1 MATLHPFRAV
11 RPDPEQVRDIASV
24 PYDVINTEEAR
35 AMAAGT
41 PTSFLHVIR
50 PEIDLPKGTD
60 EHDEAVYVQGAENM
74 EAFVA
79 ADYTQQE
86 ATPSLYVYRLVMD
99 GREQTGLFSCV
110 SVAEYD
116 EGTIVKHEKTRPVKE
131 TDRTQHILMQQAHAE
146 PVMLTYRDEDAVNA
160 LVAQVQETDPLYDLE
175 ADDGVRHTVWQV
187 GKPEAFVEAF
197 RAVDRLYI
205 ADGHHRCKAASRA
218 AHALRDEVEQVPAT
232 GLPEFEFFPAVLF
245 PMSHMHILAYNRVV
259 FELPESPATFHAT
272 LRERFDLTPVEDPVP
287 DEKGTV
293 CLYLDGEWLAMQLPE
308 ATGDRAVDQLDVA
321 RLSAAILE
329 PLLNITDP
337 RRDPNIDFVGGIRGT
352 DALERRVDDGD
363 AQLAVSMYPTAPEEL
378 LAVSDEGSLMP
389 PKSTWFEPKLRSGLL
404 VHDFADDVPRERGEM
419 SLVGTRESST

>member
-11 RPDPEQVRDIASV
+11 RPDPKQVEDIASV

-35 AMAAGT
+35 AMAAGV

-50 PEIDLPKGTD
+50 PEIDLPEGTD
-60 EHDEAVYVQGAENM
+60 EHDDAVYGQGAENM
-74 EAFVA
+74 EAFVSA
-79 ADYTQQE
+79 PYTRQE
-86 ATPSLYVYRLVMD
+86 ATPSLYVYRLVMN

-116 EGTIVKHEKTRPVKE
+116 KGTIVKHEKTRPVKE
-131 TDRTQHILMQQAHAE
+131 TDRTRHILMQQAHAE
-146 PVMLTYRDEDAVNA
+146 PVMLTYRDEDAVHA

-175 ADDGVRHTVWQV
+175 ADDGVRHTIWRVDE
-187 GKPEAFVEAF
+187 PEAFVDAF
-197 RAVDRLYI
+197 RAVYRLYI

-218 AHALRDEVEQVPAT
+218 ADVLREEVEQVPST

-245 PMSHMHILAYNRVV
+245 PMSHMHIMAYNRVV
-259 FELPESPATFHAT
+259 LDLPEPPTAFRET
-272 LRERFDLTPVEDPVP
+272 LQQRFDLVPVADPVP

-293 CLYLDGEWLAMQLPE
+293 CLYLDDEWLSMRLPE
-308 ATGDRAVDQLDVA
+308 ATGERAVDQLDVA
-321 RLSAAILE
+321 RLSEAILE
-329 PLLNITDP
+329 PLLDITDP

-352 DALERRVDDGD
+352 DALEHRVDEGN
-363 AQLAVSMYPTAPEEL
+363 AQLAVSMYPTAIEEL

-404 VHDFADDVPRERGEM
+404 VHDFADDVPRKRGEM
-419 SLVGTRESST
+419 GPADTGISSS